1 MKKSFLFASF
11 LLLLLSLPAL
21 AIAGGGDDDKKP
33 KEELRLEADEAIRY
47 ARWKNCF
54 RFRDTWSVKKD
65 TSGTAWVV
73 TAERSKKVKK
83 AFRDHNGSVYKCGA
97 AENCRLNI
105 KRNMVVDEKTARI
118 IRRNQYRSFSQ
129 D

>member
-1 MKKSFLFASF
+1 MKKILLFVPF
-11 LLLLLSLPAL
+11 LLLMLSLPNL
-21 AIAGGGDDDKKP
+21 ATAGGGDVDKKP
-33 KEELRLEADEAIRY
+33 KEELRLDADEAIRY

-118 IRRNQYRSFSQ
+118 IRRNQYRSFSK

>member
-1 MKKSFLFASF
+1 MKKILLFVPF
-11 LLLLLSLPAL
+11 LLLMLSLPTL
-21 AIAGGGDDDKKP
+21 AIAGGGDGDKKP
-33 KEELRLEADEAIRY
+33 KEELRLDADEAIRY
-47 ARWKNCF
+47 ARWKNF
-54 RFRDTWSVKKD
+54 LRFRDTWSVKKD

-118 IRRNQYRSFSQ
+118 IRRNQYRSFTK

>member
-1 MKKSFLFASF
+1 MKKSFPFASF

-54 RFRDTWSVKKD
+54 RFRETWSVKKD

-83 AFRDHNGSVYKCGA
+83 AFRDHNGSFYKCGS
-97 AENCRLNI
+97 AENCRMSI

>member
-11 LLLLLSLPAL
+11 LLLLLSLPTL

-54 RFRDTWSVKKD
+54 RFRETWSVKKD

-83 AFRDHNGSVYKCGA
+83 AFRDHNGSFYKCGS
-97 AENCRLNI
+97 AENCRMSI